1 MLDKQWTD
9 YEVRGKNK
17 DSYLFCMDDMK
28 LFSRN
33 KTELQQELAI
43 VKTFSDNL
51 RTDFN
56 VFLTVHLSIILALD
70 QLKAQILVF

>member
-1 MLDKQWTD
+1 MKWREK
-9 YEVRGKNK
+9 YEVNR
-17 DSYLFCMDDMK
+17 LFCMDDLK
-28 LFSRN
+28 LFSRD

-56 VFLTVHLSIILALD
+56 IFLTVHLSIILALD